1 MKINTT
7 KYFISDALKSIKRN
21 RTISIAAMVTVLI
34 TFFVFGTFILVA
46 LNFNNAIE
54 DVASKVELK
63 VYLNDEIK
71 LVDQR
76 EIEIKLGEQPGVK
89 EVIYESREEAFNT
102 FQESLADNPGLL
114 QGYTLKNN
122 PLPSSFIVKLE
133 NPESATEIS
142 ESVKEMVGVE
152 NVSSQQ
158 ELINTITKFVDGF
171 KILGMGLFILFIAV
185 SIFLIT
191 NTIKLTVYSRRREVG
206 IMKFV
211 GATDWFIRW
220 PFIIEGI
227 IIGAIGSLASSG
239 LLFFA
244 YKFVVK
250 AIVTNM
256 FYVSLVPVTFVFST
270 LIWIFLAGGMVIGAI
285 GSFAALRK
293 FLVV

>member
-133 NPESATEIS
+133 NPESATAIS

-158 ELINTITKFVDGF
+158 EVINTITKFVDGF

>member
-46 LNFNNAIE
+46 LNFNNSIE

-89 EVIYESREEAFNT
+89 EVIYESKEDAFNA
-102 FQESLADNPGLL
+102 FQKSLADNPGLL

-142 ESVKEMVGVE
+142 ESVKGMVGVE

-158 ELINTITKFVDGF
+158 DLIDTITKFVDGF
-171 KILGMGLFILFIAV
+171 KILGMGLFILFVGV

-227 IIGAIGSLASSG
+227 IIGAIGSLMSSM
-239 LLFFA
+239 LLFIA
-244 YKFVVK
+244 YKLTVK

-256 FYVSLVPVTFVFST
+256 FYVSLVPVTFIFST

>member
-133 NPESATEIS
+133 NPESATAIS

-152 NVSSQQ
+152 NVSNQQ
-158 ELINTITKFVDGF
+158 EVINTIAKVVDGF

>member
-76 EIEIKLGEQPGVK
+76 EIEIKLGEQHGVK

-142 ESVKEMVGVE
+142 GSVKEMVGVE

-244 YKFVVK
+244 YKFIVK

>member
-46 LNFNNAIE
+46 LNFNKSIE

-63 VYLNDEIK
+63 VYLTDEIK
-71 LVDQR
+71 LLEKNEV
-76 EIEIKLGEQPGVK
+76 EIKLSEQPGVK
-89 EVIYESREEAFNT
+89 EVIYESKDEAFTN
-102 FQESLADNPGLL
+102 FQKSLEDNPGLL

-133 NPESATEIS
+133 RPEDATAIG
-142 ESVKEMVGVE
+142 ESVKDMVGVE
-152 NVSSQQ
+152 SVSSQQ
-158 ELINTITKFVDGF
+158 DLIDTITKFIDG
-171 KILGMGLFILFIAV
+171 IQLLGIGLFILFVGV

-227 IIGAIGSLASSG
+227 IIGAIGSLTSSII
-239 LLFFA
+239 LFFT
-244 YKFVVK
+244 YKAVVS

-270 LIWIFLAGGMVIGAI
+270 LIWVFLLGGMVVGAI

>member
-1 MKINTT
+1 MKINTA
-7 KYFISDALKSIKRN
+7 KYFIADAFKSIKRN

-46 LNFNNAIE
+46 LNFNKSIE

-63 VYLNDEIK
+63 IYLKDDIRQLEKN
-71 LVDQR
+71 
-76 EIEIKLGEQPGVK
+76 EIEIKLSEQDGVK
-89 EVIYESREEAFNT
+89 EVVYESKDEAFIE
-102 FQESLADNPGLL
+102 FQESLASNPGIL
-114 QGYTLKNN
+114 QGYTLENN
-122 PLPSSFIVKLE
+122 PLPSSFIVKLDA
-133 NPESATEIS
+133 PEYA
-142 ESVKEMVGVE
+142 ESIGKSVE
-152 NVSSQQ
+152 GMAGIESVSSQQ
-158 ELINTITKFVDGF
+158 EIIDKITKFVNG
-171 KILGMGLFILFIAV
+171 IQVLGIGLFILFVGV

-227 IIGAIGSLASSG
+227 VIGAIGSLTSSI
-239 LLFFA
+239 LLFFTYRA
-244 YKFVVK
+244 VVS
-250 AIVTNM
+250 AIISNM
-256 FYVSLVPVTFVFST
+256 FYVSLIPVTFVFST
-270 LIWIFLAGGMVIGAI
+270 LIWIFLVGGMLVGAI

>member
-1 MKINTT
+1 MKINTS

-21 RTISIAAMVTVLI
+21 RTISIAAMITVLI

-46 LNFNNAIE
+46 LNFNRSIE

-63 VYLNDEIK
+63 VYLNEDVK
-71 LVDQR
+71 LIEQN
-76 EIEIKLGEQPGVK
+76 EIEIKLSEQVGVK
-89 EVIYESREEAFNT
+89 EVIYESKEEAFNNFKKT
-102 FQESLADNPGLL
+102 LGDNAGLL
-114 QGYTLKNN
+114 QGYTLSYN

-133 NPESATEIS
+133 NPEVATAIG
-142 ESVKEMVGVE
+142 ESVEGMAGLE
-152 NVSSQQ
+152 SVSSQQ
-158 ELINTITKFVDGF
+158 DLIDTISKFVDGF
-171 KILGMGLFILFIAV
+171 KILGIGLFILFVGV

-227 IIGAIGSLASSG
+227 IIGAIGSLVSSV
-239 LLFFA
+239 LLFFTYRA
-244 YKFVVK
+244 VVS
-250 AIVTNM
+250 AIVNNM
-256 FYVSLVPVTFVFST
+256 FYVSLVPVTFVLST
-270 LIWIFLAGGMVIGAI
+270 LVWVFLAGGIVIGAI
-285 GSFAALRK
+285 GSFVALRK

>member
-1 MKINTT
+1 MKINTA
-7 KYFISDALKSIKRN
+7 KYFIADALKSIKRN

-46 LNFNNAIE
+46 LNFNKSIE

-63 VYLNDEIK
+63 VYLTDEVKNIE
-71 LVDQR
+71 QR
-76 EIEIKLGEQPGVK
+76 EIEIKLGQQEGVK
-89 EVIYESREEAFNT
+89 EVVYESKEEAFNS
-102 FQESLADNPGLL
+102 FQQSLADNPGLL

-133 NPESATEIS
+133 NPEAATAIG
-142 ESVKEMVGVE
+142 ESVKDMVGVE
-152 NVSSQQ
+152 SVSSQQ
-158 ELINTITKFVDGF
+158 DLIDTITNFIDGIQ
-171 KILGMGLFILFIAV
+171 ILGIGLFILFVGV

-227 IIGAIGSLASSG
+227 IIGAIGSLISSV
-239 LLFFA
+239 LLFFT
-244 YKFVVK
+244 YKAVVG

-270 LIWIFLAGGMVIGAI
+270 LIWLFLAGGIVIGAI

>member
-1 MKINTT
+1 MNQKMKLLTSS
-7 KYFISDALKSIKRN
+7 KK
-21 RTISIAAMVTVLI
+21 VWLI
-34 TFFVFGTFILVA
+34 TQDCFKDIH
-46 LNFNNAIE
+46 
-54 DVASKVELK
+54 
-63 VYLNDEIK
+63 
-71 LVDQR
+71 
-76 EIEIKLGEQPGVK
+76 
-89 EVIYESREEAFNT
+89 
-102 FQESLADNPGLL
+102 
-114 QGYTLKNN
+114 LKNN

-133 NPESATEIS
+133 NPEFATAVG
-142 ESVKEMVGVE
+142 ESVEGMTGVE
-152 NVSSQQ
+152 SVSSQQ
-158 ELINTITKFVDGF
+158 DLIDTISKFINGLKV
-171 KILGMGLFILFIAV
+171 LGMGLFILFVGV

-227 IIGAIGSLASSG
+227 IIGAIGSLASSV
-239 LLFFA
+239 LLFFS
-244 YKFVVK
+244 YKAVVS

-270 LIWIFLAGGMVIGAI
+270 LIWVFLVGGMIVGAI

>member
-1 MKINTT
+1 
-7 KYFISDALKSIKRN
+7 
-21 RTISIAAMVTVLI
+21 MVTVLI

-46 LNFNNAIE
+46 LNFNKSIE

-63 VYLNDEIK
+63 VYLTDDIK
-71 LVDQR
+71 KIDQR
-76 EIEIKLGEQPGVK
+76 EIEIKLGEQTGVK
-89 EVIYESREEAFNT
+89 EVIYESKEEAFNS

-133 NPESATEIS
+133 SPDVASAVG
-142 ESVKEMVGVE
+142 ESVKDMVGIE
-152 NVSSQQ
+152 SVSSQQ
-158 ELINTITKFVDGF
+158 DLIDTITKFVDGF
-171 KILGMGLFILFIAV
+171 KILGMGLFILFVGV

-227 IIGAIGSLASSG
+227 IIGAVGSLASSV
-239 LLFFA
+239 LLFFT
-244 YKFVVK
+244 YKAVVS

-270 LIWIFLAGGMVIGAI
+270 LIWIFLAGGMIVGAI
-285 GSFAALRK
+285 GSFVALRK

>member
-1 MKINTT
+1 MKFNTS

-46 LNFNNAIE
+46 LNFNKSIE

-63 VYLNDEIK
+63 VYLTDDIK
-71 LVDQR
+71 KIDQR

-89 EVIYESREEAFNT
+89 EVVYESKEAAFNS

-133 NPESATEIS
+133 APEVASAVG
-142 ESVKEMVGVE
+142 ESVKDMVGIE
-152 NVSSQQ
+152 SVSSQQ
-158 ELINTITKFVDGF
+158 DLIDTISKFVDGF
-171 KILGMGLFILFIAV
+171 KLLGMGLFILFVGV

-227 IIGAIGSLASSG
+227 IIGAVGSLASSV
-239 LLFFA
+239 LLFFT
-244 YKFVVK
+244 YKAVVS

-256 FYVSLVPVTFVFST
+256 FYVSLVPVTFVLGT
-270 LIWIFLAGGMVIGAI
+270 LTWIFLAGGMIVGAI
-285 GSFAALRK
+285 GSFVALRK

>member
-152 NVSSQQ
+152 NVSNQQ
-158 ELINTITKFVDGF
+158 EVINTIAKVVDGF

-227 IIGAIGSLASSG
+227 IIGAIGSLASSV

>member
-76 EIEIKLGEQPGVK
+76 EIEIKLGEQSGVK

-152 NVSSQQ
+152 NVSNQQ
-158 ELINTITKFVDGF
+158 EVINTIAKVVDGF

>member
-1 MKINTT
+1 MKINTS

-21 RTISIAAMVTVLI
+21 STISIAAMVTVLI

-46 LNFNNAIE
+46 LNFNKSIE

-63 VYLNDEIK
+63 VYLTDDIK
-71 LVDQR
+71 KIDQR

-89 EVIYESREEAFNT
+89 EVVFESKEEAFNS

-133 NPESATEIS
+133 NPEVASAIG
-142 ESVKEMVGVE
+142 ESVKDMVGIE
-152 NVSSQQ
+152 SVSSQQ
-158 ELINTITKFVDGF
+158 DLIDTISRFVEGF
-171 KILGMGLFILFIAV
+171 KILGLGLFILFVGV

-227 IIGAIGSLASSG
+227 IIGAVGSLASSI
-239 LLFFA
+239 LLFFT
-244 YKFVVK
+244 YKAVVS

-270 LIWIFLAGGMVIGAI
+270 LIWIFLAGGMIVGAI
-285 GSFAALRK
+285 GSFVALRK

>member
-142 ESVKEMVGVE
+142 GSVKEMVGVE

>member
-1 MKINTT
+1 M
-7 KYFISDALKSIKRN
+7 
-21 RTISIAAMVTVLI
+21 
-34 TFFVFGTFILVA
+34 
-46 LNFNNAIE
+46 
-54 DVASKVELK
+54 
-63 VYLNDEIK
+63 
-71 LVDQR
+71 
-76 EIEIKLGEQPGVK
+76 
-89 EVIYESREEAFNT
+89 
-102 FQESLADNPGLL
+102 
-114 QGYTLKNN
+114 KNN

-133 NPESATEIS
+133 NPESATAIS
-142 ESVKEMVGVE
+142 ESVKELVGVE
-152 NVSSQQ
+152 GVSSQQ
-158 ELINTITKFVDGF
+158 DIINTITKFVDGF